1 MIEGGVSKTRWAT
14 KLSSTTI
21 YSPGRVNA
29 LSNPNRVFSDSEQ
42 VNGGYSFADSNVDS
56 DAAEAPVAVQLVNNN
71 QKPINSFGYVV
82 PTYTIPPTVN
92 FNFSIVS

>member
-14 KLSSTTI
+14 KLSSATT

-29 LSNPNRVFSDSEQ
+29 LSNRNRVLSDAKQ
-42 VNGGYSFADSNVDS
+42 VNGDYSFADSRMS
-56 DAAEAPVAVQLVNNN
+56 AATAAAVASQLDMFS

-82 PTYTIPPTVN
+82 PTSTIPPTRN
-92 FNFSIVS
+92 FNFSIVL